1 MSTDIDTA
9 TTTDTTTDQSSSS
22 TTDTTASTAD
32 QQTQDTTNQSTAD
45 TTTTTTTETPWQDS
59 LPDKLK
65 VDPLFRGY
73 KDVGELAKAHRH
85 LTDLKGV
92 PANELLRIPA
102 KTRDQDP
109 EAWTA
114 FDAARG
120 VPADPKDYKIE
131 LAPEAAAD
139 TPELAEILR
148 DLGGKAK
155 FDSHQMAAVTA
166 TLNELGQKAAEEEVK
181 LLDAETTATT
191 AALKK
196 EWGAAFDGNARGIG
210 KLIRDALGGEIGEAE
225 AADLQTKLGSN
236 ATMSRVL
243 AYALGKMGEPEAPEG
258 GGAGAADGKPLTP
271 AAAQAALN
279 ALYGDAEKTKALND
293 PRHPQHK
300 AVLDERNR
308 LISQRGA
315 GSRPDQ
321 PAT

>member
-1 MSTDIDTA
+1 MNAATDTNT
-9 TTTDTTTDQSSSS
+9 TTTDTTTAQSSGS
-22 TTDTTASTAD
+22 TTDTTASTAAP
-32 QQTQDTTNQSTAD
+32 QTTGTTRTGSE
-45 TTTTTTTETPWQDS
+45 TTTTTQEPAPWQDS
-59 LPDKLK
+59 LPDALK

-120 VPADPKDYKIE
+120 VPSDPKEYKIE

-155 FDSHQMAAVTA
+155 FDNHQMAAVTA
-166 TLNELGQKAAEEEVK
+166 TLNELGQKAAENEAK
-181 LLDAETTATT
+181 ALDAETTATT

-196 EWGAAFDGNARGIG
+196 EWGAAYDGNTRGIG
-210 KLIRDALGGEIGEAE
+210 KLIRDALGGEIDEAA
-225 AADLQTKLGSN
+225 AADLQDKIGSN
-236 ATMSRVL
+236 LTVSRVL
-243 AYALGKMGEPEAPEG
+243 AYALGKMGEPETPEG
-258 GGAGAADGKPLTP
+258 GGLNGGGGKPLTP
-271 AAAQAALN
+271 AAATAALN
-279 ALYGDAEKTKALND
+279 AFYADKGKMEALNNGG
-293 PRHPQHK
+293 HPQHK
-300 AVLDERNR
+300 AVMEERR
-308 LISQRGA
+308 QLLAQQSA
-315 GSRPDQ
+315 GNRPDQ
-321 PAT
+321 PRP